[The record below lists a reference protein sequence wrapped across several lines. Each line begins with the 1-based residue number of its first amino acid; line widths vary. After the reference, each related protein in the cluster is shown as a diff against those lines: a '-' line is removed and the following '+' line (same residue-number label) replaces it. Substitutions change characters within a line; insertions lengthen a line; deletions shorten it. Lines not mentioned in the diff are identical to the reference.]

1 MNNWSEVLLKDICDI
16 TRGASP
22 RPIHDFMTEDL
33 DGIPWVKIRDATAS
47 NTRFIQNTKG
57 FIKKE
62 GKNKSVS
69 VISGDLI
76 VSNSATP
83 GLPKIM
89 GIDACIHDGWLL
101 LRNLN
106 GVCKEFLFYLLIN
119 DRKQIVSQG
128 TGTIFTNLKTD
139 ILKNHQIKLP
149 PISEQE
155 EIASFLG
162 SVDDKIELNQKMNKT
177 LEEIAKTLFKS
188 WFIDFD
194 PVRAKAEGRPTGL
207 SKEISDLFPDS
218 FEDSEL
224 GEIPKGWEV
233 KQLDEIADFL
243 NGLALQKYPESEE
256 HPKYPVLKIAQ
267 LREGSTNDQDVFSS
281 GIPDDYIIRNGDYIF
296 SWSASLLSKFWMGG
310 DAALNQ
316 HLFKVTSKD
325 YPDWFYAGWVE
336 KHLDS
341 FSSIASSVATSMG
354 HIKRSDLKDA
364 KTIAPSI
371 QTISKLGEYFSN
383 LRKKANLCLLENTV
397 LSDLRDTLLPKLIS
411 GELKISDAES
421 LIEEAGV

>member
-47 NTRFIQNTKG
+47 NTRFIENTKG

-62 GKNKSVS
+62 SKNKSVS

-218 FEDSEL
+218 FENSEL
-224 GEIPKGWEV
+224 GEIPRGWKAGNLGTFIEPKRGKVITKSKIKPGEV
-233 KQLDEIADFL
+233 PVVAGGTKPPYYHSESNA
-243 NGLALQKYPESEE
+243 LAPI
-256 HPKYPVLKIAQ
+256 VTI
-267 LREGSTNDQDVFSS
+267 
-281 GIPDDYIIRNGDYIF
+281 
-296 SWSASLLSKFWMGG
+296 SASGTAGYVNIYYEDIWASDCSYINKEVTDFVFFAHSFLSI
-310 DAALNQ
+310 NQ
-316 HLFKVTSKD
+316 ERIYDLRHGAVQQHVYPKDLIELEMVTPPTSKIEG
-325 YPDWFYAGWVE
+325 YENKVSTFHE
-336 KHLDS
+336 R
-341 FSSIASSVATSMG
+341 
-354 HIKRSDLKDA
+354 IKCNLEEI
-364 KTIAPSI
+364 KTLQS
-371 QTISKLGEYFSN
+371 
-383 LRKKANLCLLENTV
+383 
-397 LSDLRDTLLPKLIS
+397 LRDLLLPKLIS
-411 GELKISDAES
+411 GELKITDAEN
-421 LIEEAGV
+421 LVEEAGI